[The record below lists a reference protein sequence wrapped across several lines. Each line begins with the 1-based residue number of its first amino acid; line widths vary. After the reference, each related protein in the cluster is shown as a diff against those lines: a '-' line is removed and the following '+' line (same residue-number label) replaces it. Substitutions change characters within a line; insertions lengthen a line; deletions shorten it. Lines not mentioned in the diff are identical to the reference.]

1 MPSTMLPTR
10 SEKGGNEMFEMMS
23 TRSKALVGITALLG
37 ISTIVSAVIDKKQIA
52 ALEAAED
59 EVEDVNVVDPS
70 SSI

>member
-1 MPSTMLPTR
+1 
-10 SEKGGNEMFEMMS
+10 MFEMMS

>member
-1 MPSTMLPTR
+1 
-10 SEKGGNEMFEMMS
+10 MFDMMS

-37 ISTIVSAVIDKKQIA
+37 IGTIVSAVIDKKQIA

-59 EVEDVNVVDPS
+59 EIESVNVVDPS

>member
-1 MPSTMLPTR
+1 M
-10 SEKGGNEMFEMMS
+10 KMFDMMS
-23 TRSKALVGITALLG
+23 TRSKALAGITALLG
-37 ISTIVSAVIDKKQIA
+37 IGTIVSAVIDKKQIA